1 MVVFF
6 LESPSLTAYKWWPG
20 SLGKTANYAVV
31 MAQLH
36 TKGEC
41 HGTHPFLV
49 QLRSEETHEPLPGII
64 VGEIGPKLGMNTND
78 NGYLGFNS
86 VRIPRDQMLMKHSQV
101 LEVFIKQ
108 LHL

>member
-1 MVVFF
+1 M
-6 LESPSLTAYKWWPG
+6 
-20 SLGKTANYAVV
+20 
-31 MAQLH
+31 
-36 TKGEC
+36 
-41 HGTHPFLV
+41 
-49 QLRSEETHEPLPGII
+49 PGII